1 MRGSSTRLEGEP
13 VKFAMAGFA
22 ASVAVAL
29 LLYFPDRDDGSGAV
43 LGGLFALVVVPLGLV
58 AAAKHRSLP
67 ARTMADH
74 VRLLATT
81 LGLGLVLGIANLAI
95 NYGMAVFDP
104 AIHEQM
110 VTRWALFSPWSVV
123 FAGPIMEEIAF
134 RLVLMSTVAWIT
146 GRFTDNR
153 RTIFYVA
160 LGVSSVLFGLAHIGY
175 GGVDS
180 SLYKVGMAAKSSAAG
195 VALGWVFWRRG
206 LPYSIVCHCTANAI
220 HQALM
225 SLLF

>member
-1 MRGSSTRLEGEP
+1 M
-13 VKFAMAGFA
+13 KFASAGFA
-22 ASVAVAL
+22 AAVAVSL
-29 LLYFPDRDDGSGAV
+29 LLYFPDRDDGSGAI
-43 LGGLFALVVVPLGLV
+43 LGGLCALVAVPLGLA
-58 AAAKHRSLP
+58 AAAKHRFLP
-67 ARTMADH
+67 ARSMADH
-74 VRLLATT
+74 VRLLTTT
-81 LGLGLVLGIANLAI
+81 LGLGIVLGMANLAA

-110 VTRWALFSPWSVV
+110 VTRWALFSSWSVV
-123 FAGPIMEEIAF
+123 FTGPIMEEIGF
-134 RLVLMSTVAWIT
+134 RLVLMSAVAWIT

-180 SLYKVGMAAKSSAAG
+180 PLYKVGMAAKSSAAG
-195 VALGWVFWRRG
+195 LVLGWIFWRRG
-206 LPYSIVCHCTANAI
+206 LPYSIVCHCTANAV
-220 HQALM
+220 HLALM